1 MTKSE
6 RLKQARIKA
15 GFKRATLA
23 AAYLGIPYGTYS
35 GHEAG
40 SRGIRDDELQHYAT
54 AFKVPLYWLAFGD
67 KPLKTKIKLV
77 GSTGNQLKNI
87 KGGSRVIEIEAPF
100 PIEMGTKALLVTTDE
115 FEPMALKD
123 YLILIDPR
131 SAVDELLQCHV
142 AFLVEDQI
150 LLGKLLSVDTD
161 KNCHI
166 QLPSGKVLLNQT
178 PDWVAKVIG
187 MILSPRHQG

>member
-1 MTKSE
+1 MSKSE

-23 AAYLGIPYGTYS
+23 AAYLRVPYGTYS
-35 GHEAG
+35 GHEAC

-54 AFKVPLYWLAFGD
+54 SFKVPVYWLAFGD
-67 KPLKTKIKLV
+67 TPLNAKIKIV
-77 GSTGNQLKNI
+77 GSTGAQVKNF
-87 KGGSRVIEIEAPF
+87 KDGSRIIEVNAPF
-100 PIEMGTKALLVTTDE
+100 PIANGTKALLVTTDE

-123 YLILIDPR
+123 YLVLIEPNV
-131 SAVDELLQCHV
+131 AFEELVQCHV
-142 AFLVEDQI
+142 AFLVDEQI
-150 LLGKLLSVDTD
+150 LLGKLLSTDTS

-166 QLPSGKVLLNQT
+166 QLPSGKVLLDQT

-187 MILSPRHQG
+187 MILSPS